1 MMIPKTISI
10 KGIKKD
16 PIDQLVNI
24 DKSFTLSKHFKMYL
38 NSDKIEISLPEFLI
52 FKFIYL

>member
-38 NSDKIEISLPEFLI
+38 NSDK
-52 FKFIYL
+52 K